1 MGYDTSG
8 MPPQFQ
14 PISIGERTSSIS
26 SFASFNIFKRN
37 KLKKLKSAPPTG
49 IQTSSSMI
57 SLPKDHNNNSNSSS
71 SSSFLNFQPK
81 NYSTLPK
88 NQNYKQH
95 LPLQE
100 KDSSATIKN
109 ERIDNSDVESVNVGS
124 DDRHA
129 SDEESQEDD
138 DDDSPD
144 DEDCIEDDTPNEDT
158 SMGSLGEENKI
169 PKNKIKKRFQG
180 NKKPSIQS

>member
-1 MGYDTSG
+1 MV
-8 MPPQFQ
+8 
-14 PISIGERTSSIS
+14 
-26 SFASFNIFKRN
+26 
-37 KLKKLKSAPPTG
+37 
-49 IQTSSSMI
+49 I
-57 SLPKDHNNNSNSSS
+57 SLPKDHNHNNASNSSS

-129 SDEESQEDD
+129 SDEESQEEDD
-138 DDDSPD
+138 DDDDESPD
-144 DEDCIEDDTPNEDT
+144 YEDCIEDDTPNEDT
-158 SMGSLGEENKI
+158 SMGSLGEEIKI
-169 PKNKIKKRFQG
+169 IK
-180 NKKPSIQS
+180 